1 MSRFY
6 LNIIILICVGMS
18 SVLNAQDIKTLVDS
32 GDRAVEQGNYF
43 GAADFYKRA
52 LRISPNI
59 PEVNYKIAEAY
70 RFDNDYQNAAKY
82 YKKLVPN
89 WTEKYP
95 YAEFH
100 LANMLKS
107 RANYLMAQYH
117 FRNFL
122 KKYQSESLDDYYTI
136 RAKREIVACEIAQK
150 LWFYPGSQDIIH
162 FDTTVN
168 SYFAEFA
175 MHGTR
180 DSMLFF
186 TSILPDSLEENNFYA
201 RIYSLSIDTE
211 SGVRKKSKLPEF
223 INIPYADVANPYYDE
238 KNSCLYYTV
247 SDSLPSRIMKTSWS
261 NGQWTRPE
269 KLSRIVNYPDAVTT
283 HPTIA
288 HTDSAS
294 FILYSSN
301 KPGGMGG
308 FDIYYNQIFPDGSFS
323 VPKNW
328 GRREPGN
335 TKFAY
340 LVDTTSRFNT
350 IGNEVSPYYN
360 VSDSTLYFSSDWHYG
375 AGAYD
380 IFKMKATIG
389 DTAKI
394 ENMGFPVNSPQ
405 NDLYYRIDHSGRL
418 ATFTSNRDEALAE
431 KHLSCCNDIFT
442 HEIPEIIIP
451 KTEEEIIQEQITIL
465 TKTAEELIPITL
477 YFHNDR
483 PGPASWD
490 TVTDINYEQ
499 SFNDYMARETEY
511 IRNFSAGLKG
521 ESAYAAQDSIEF
533 FFNEYVNGE
542 FQKLRK
548 FMLLME
554 ELLKKNQNVLVTIK
568 GYTSPLN
575 TPEYNLNLAKRRIS
589 SLKNYL
595 TEYKGGS
602 LLTYIDEGL
611 LTIETM
617 PYGDT
622 QVPEGV
628 SDDPNDR
635 RNSVYNPLAAR
646 ERRIQVIAV
655 KFTNE
660 DN

>member
-1 MSRFY
+1 
-6 LNIIILICVGMS
+6 
-18 SVLNAQDIKTLVDS
+18 
-32 GDRAVEQGNYF
+32 
-43 GAADFYKRA
+43 
-52 LRISPNI
+52 
-59 PEVNYKIAEAY
+59 
-70 RFDNDYQNAAKY
+70 
-82 YKKLVPN
+82 
-89 WTEKYP
+89 
-95 YAEFH
+95 
-100 LANMLKS
+100 
-107 RANYLMAQYH
+107 
-117 FRNFL
+117 
-122 KKYQSESLDDYYTI
+122 
-136 RAKREIVACEIAQK
+136 
-150 LWFYPGSQDIIH
+150 
-162 FDTTVN
+162 
-168 SYFAEFA
+168 
-175 MHGTR
+175 
-180 DSMLFF
+180 
-186 TSILPDSLEENNFYA
+186 
-201 RIYSLSIDTE
+201 
-211 SGVRKKSKLPEF
+211 
-223 INIPYADVANPYYDE
+223 
-238 KNSCLYYTV
+238 
-247 SDSLPSRIMKTSWS
+247 MKT
-261 NGQWTRPE
+261 
-269 KLSRIVNYPDAVTT
+269 
-283 HPTIA
+283 
-288 HTDSAS
+288 
-294 FILYSSN
+294 
-301 KPGGMGG
+301 
-308 FDIYYNQIFPDGSFS
+308 
-323 VPKNW
+323 
-328 GRREPGN
+328 
-335 TKFAY
+335 
-340 LVDTTSRFNT
+340 
-350 IGNEVSPYYN
+350 
-360 VSDSTLYFSSDWHYG
+360 
-375 AGAYD
+375 
-380 IFKMKATIG
+380 TIG

-418 ATFTSNRDEALAE
+418 AFLTSNRDEALAE

-442 HEIPEIIIP
+442 YDIPEIIIP
-451 KTEEEIIQEQITIL
+451 KTEEEIIQEQIVIL

-511 IRNFSAGLKG
+511 IRNFSSGLKG
-521 ESAYAAQDSIEF
+521 EAAYAAQDSIELF
-533 FFNEYVNGE
+533 FDEYVNGE

-554 ELLKKNQNVLVTIK
+554 ELLTKNQNVLVTIK

-602 LLTYIDEGL
+602 LMKFIDQGL

-660 DN
+660 NN